1 MEREEELWNLW
12 GIFSQRVLA
21 GIVAKEK
28 KKKII
33 LLSPFIVAQ
42 SIENRSKPIVLWQT
56 AILVMKK
63 TREKNFISF

>member
-28 KKKII
+28 KRKKYFS
-33 LLSPFIVAQ
+33 LLSLSPNQLRIAQ
-42 SIENRSKPIVLWQT
+42 SQLFCGRQPFW
-56 AILVMKK
+56 
-63 TREKNFISF
+63 

>member
-28 KKKII
+28 KKKKI
-33 LLSPFIVAQ
+33 LFSPFIVAQ
-42 SIENRSKPIVLWQT
+42 SIENRSKQIVLWQT

>member
-28 KKKII
+28 KKKKI
-33 LLSPFIVAQ
+33 LFSPFIVAQ

-56 AILVMKK
+56 AILVMK
-63 TREKNFISF
+63 REKNFISF

>member
-28 KKKII
+28 KKI
-33 LLSPFIVAQ
+33 LFSPFIVAQ